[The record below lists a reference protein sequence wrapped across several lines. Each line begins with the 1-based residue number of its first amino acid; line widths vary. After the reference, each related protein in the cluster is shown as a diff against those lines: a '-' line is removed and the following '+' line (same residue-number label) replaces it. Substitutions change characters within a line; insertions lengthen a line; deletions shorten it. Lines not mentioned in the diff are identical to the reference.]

1 MALTIG
7 SQLGSH
13 EIIALLGKGGMG
25 EVYRARD
32 LKLKREVAIKILPEE
47 FARDADRVSRFQ
59 REAEVLASLNHNNIA
74 AIYDL
79 QEVNGR
85 RFLVLELVEGEA
97 LNERLSKGPL
107 PIGDVLHIAQRIC
120 EALEAAHEK
129 GVVHR
134 DLKPSNIKQAPD
146 GDVKVLDFG
155 LAKMRESERANVN
168 VSSSPTMVTAS
179 SMPGMILGTAA
190 YMSPEQARGRS
201 VDRRTDIFA
210 FGCVLFVMLTG
221 RSAFGGEDLTE
232 TLGRVLAS
240 EPDWRRLPA
249 NTPNAVGRLLR
260 RALQKDVRHRLSD
273 IRDARLEIED
283 ALREPTPE
291 TTPPLTARSAWL
303 PWLVAAMAVV
313 AAVIAIYFVRRAAE
327 NAGAQ
332 EMRLNIAT
340 PFTQAPLEF
349 ALSPDSRYIVFVGS
363 AASSDHQQR
372 LWLRALAET
381 DAKPIP
387 GTEGAAYPFWSPDS
401 QSVGYFAFNKLYRID
416 ISSGSP
422 QVLVNGVQGRGGTWN
437 ADGTILYAPGTS
449 TPIFRIP
456 ASGGDPVA
464 VTRLSGRQ
472 SGHRFP
478 QFLPD
483 GHHFLLFAPGSMDFA
498 GIYLAS
504 IDSGEPKRLTTSDTA
519 GSYLPAGYVVFVRQ
533 GALVARHLDLAHSEL
548 TGDQITLA
556 GPIAYDAA
564 FNIGGFSVSREG
576 RVAYRAS
583 TGGQRQLKWYD
594 RTGKAIGIAAE
605 PDGNSLL
612 HPELSHDERRVAVT
626 RSVLG
631 KQDIWILDLLRGSY
645 TRLTSDQAIDQ
656 YSSWSPDDMQIAFQS
671 IRKGTFDLYRTS
683 ARGSGADEEILE
695 TSNIKSVSDW
705 SRDGRFLIYA
715 EADPAT
721 GRDLWFLDLTAN
733 PRMAHEFVRTP
744 FEERNGQFSP
754 DGHFVAYE
762 TNESGRF
769 EIVVEGFPG
778 QGPKFPVSTD
788 GGTQAR
794 WSADGKELYF
804 ISPDGKLMAARVTL
818 KSQGIE
824 PEKPSALFSTHIVG
838 GGAGGNAVNRQE
850 YAVSREGHFLI
861 NEQIDDYVSPITLVL
876 NWKPKS

>member
-79 QEVNGR
+79 QEVNGQ

-97 LNERLSKGPL
+97 LSERLSMGPL

-134 DLKPSNIKQAPD
+134 DLKPSNIKLTPD

-168 VSSSPTMVTAS
+168 LSSSPTMVTAS
-179 SMPGMILGTAA
+179 SMPG
-190 YMSPEQARGRS
+190 
-201 VDRRTDIFA
+201 
-210 FGCVLFVMLTG
+210 
-221 RSAFGGEDLTE
+221 
-232 TLGRVLAS
+232 
-240 EPDWRRLPA
+240 
-249 NTPNAVGRLLR
+249 
-260 RALQKDVRHRLSD
+260 
-273 IRDARLEIED
+273 
-283 ALREPTPE
+283 
-291 TTPPLTARSAWL
+291 
-303 PWLVAAMAVV
+303 
-313 AAVIAIYFVRRAAE
+313 
-327 NAGAQ
+327 
-332 EMRLNIAT
+332 
-340 PFTQAPLEF
+340 
-349 ALSPDSRYIVFVGS
+349 
-363 AASSDHQQR
+363 
-372 LWLRALAET
+372 
-381 DAKPIP
+381 
-387 GTEGAAYPFWSPDS
+387 
-401 QSVGYFAFNKLYRID
+401 
-416 ISSGSP
+416 
-422 QVLVNGVQGRGGTWN
+422 
-437 ADGTILYAPGTS
+437 
-449 TPIFRIP
+449 
-456 ASGGDPVA
+456 
-464 VTRLSGRQ
+464 
-472 SGHRFP
+472 
-478 QFLPD
+478 
-483 GHHFLLFAPGSMDFA
+483 
-498 GIYLAS
+498 
-504 IDSGEPKRLTTSDTA
+504 
-519 GSYLPAGYVVFVRQ
+519 
-533 GALVARHLDLAHSEL
+533 
-548 TGDQITLA
+548 
-556 GPIAYDAA
+556 
-564 FNIGGFSVSREG
+564 
-576 RVAYRAS
+576 
-583 TGGQRQLKWYD
+583 
-594 RTGKAIGIAAE
+594 
-605 PDGNSLL
+605 
-612 HPELSHDERRVAVT
+612 RVAVT

-631 KQDIWILDLLRGSY
+631 KQDIWILDSLRGSY

-671 IRKGTFDLYRTS
+671 NRKGTFDLYRTS
-683 ARGSGADEEILE
+683 ARGPGADEEILE
-695 TSNIKSVSDW
+695 TSNIKSVGDW

-721 GRDLWFLDLTAN
+721 GRDLWFLDLTTN
-733 PRMAHEFVRTP
+733 PPMAHEFVRTP

-769 EIVVEGFPG
+769 EIVVQGFPG
-778 QGPKFPVSTD
+778 QGPKFPVSTN

-804 ISPDGKLMAARVTL
+804 ISPDGKLMAARVTF
-818 KSQGIE
+818 KGQGIE
-824 PEKPSALFSTHIVG
+824 PEKPSVLFSTHIVG
-838 GGAGGNAVNRQE
+838 GGSGGNAVNRQE